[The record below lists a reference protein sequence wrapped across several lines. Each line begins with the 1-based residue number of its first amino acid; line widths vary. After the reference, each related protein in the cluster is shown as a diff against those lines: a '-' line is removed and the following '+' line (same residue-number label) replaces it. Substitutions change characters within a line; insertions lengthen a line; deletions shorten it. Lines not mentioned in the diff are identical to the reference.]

1 MGLGW
6 ACSGLRAHARLKVT
20 LLQVQMVMVACVYRV
35 SDVLRKASNT
45 SFYVKSCYCFNGLYS
60 LDIFS

>member
-6 ACSGLRAHARLKVT
+6 ACSGLRARACLKVT
-20 LLQVQMVMVACVYRV
+20 VLQAQMAMVACVYRV
-35 SDVLRKASNT
+35 SDVPRKASNT
-45 SFYVKSCYCFNGLYS
+45 SFFVKSSHCFNGLYS